1 MESWSSYRAKAVKEF
16 AIPPAYF
23 DLALTGPQVEG
34 KPSPL
39 IPPRSVS
46 AEYRYLEVK
55 SKFELNAQDGARVYP
70 DGTIEGLYESLAGVI
85 ESLKRDDTEMT
96 LFFASRLRP
105 ESKEVLVKKI
115 KSGELQGEIFGK
127 YAQFRFSAYLALLK
141 QLGLSRYGPKVERW
155 QLEALEGVVPE
166 DKEQKT
172 LMLKY
177 FISQG
182 QEDALSL
189 AREKGALSDE
199 DVFISALR
207 SGNLKMLN
215 SVMGLRRKIGFPV
228 VGRRVQDVVQPLPFS
243 AQGVYDI
250 GPQGKNRIEPKYYAA
265 AIYSGNPLFVDY
277 VEKLGPYTGSYGKLQ
292 NAFESG
298 MKEKINPVGYYE
310 IYQRF
315 FTLRSYSWVAFS
327 DIDILLLE
335 AAVHSANQEEL
346 YYYSKEV
353 LEDNPGIINV
363 LFTFAEI
370 LSTLSITNKL
380 GFPEP
385 NLQGYPLSRKILAEM
400 TS

>member
-1 MESWSSYRAKAVKEF
+1 MESWSEYRAKAVKEF
-16 AIPPAYF
+16 KIPPAYF
-23 DLALTGPQVEG
+23 DLALKKG
-34 KPSPL
+34 SL
-39 IPPRSVS
+39 IPVRSVS
-46 AEYRYLEVK
+46 PEYRYLEIQ
-55 SKFELNAQDGARVYP
+55 SKFELSARDAARVYP
-70 DGTIEGLYESLAGVI
+70 DGTIDGLYESLAGVI
-85 ESLKRDDTEMT
+85 ESLKRDDTEMV

-115 KSGELQGEIFGK
+115 KSGELQSEIFGK

-141 QLGLSRYGPKVERW
+141 ELRLSRYGPKVERW
-155 QLEALEGVVPE
+155 QLDALEGIVPE
-166 DKEQKT
+166 DEEKKT
-172 LMLKY
+172 DMLKY

-182 QEDALSL
+182 SEDALSL

-228 VGRRVQDVVQPLPFS
+228 VGRRVQDVVKPLPFS

-250 GPQGKNRIEPKYYAA
+250 GPQGKNKIEAKYYAA

-277 VEKLGPYTGSYGKLQ
+277 IEKLGPYTGSYGKLQ

-315 FTLRSYSWVAFS
+315 FTIRAYSWVAFT

-335 AAVHSANQEEL
+335 ASVHSANQEEL
-346 YYYSKEV
+346 YYYAQEV

-363 LFTFAEI
+363 LFTFVEI

-385 NLQGYPLSRKILAEM
+385 NLVGYPLSRRIIQEM
-400 TS
+400 TSS

>member
-1 MESWSSYRAKAVKEF
+1 MESWSQYREKAVKEF
-16 AIPPAYF
+16 GIPEDYF
-23 DLALTGPQVEG
+23 NLAQRAS
-34 KPSPL
+34 SPL
-39 IPPRSVS
+39 VPARSVS
-46 AEYRYLEVK
+46 PEYRYLEIK
-55 SKFELNAQDGARVYP
+55 SKFELDARDAARVHA
-70 DGTIEGLYESLAGVI
+70 DGTIEGLYESLAGVV
-85 ESLKRDDTEMT
+85 ESLKRDDTEMV

-105 ESKEVLVKKI
+105 ESKEVLTKKI
-115 KSGELQGEIFGK
+115 KSGELQSEIFGK

-141 QLGLSRYGPKVERW
+141 ELKLSRYAPKVERW
-155 QLEALEGVVPE
+155 QLEALEGIVPE
-166 DKEQKT
+166 DEEKKV

-182 QEDALSL
+182 QEDALAL
-189 AREKGALSDE
+189 AKGVLSDE

-228 VGRRVQDVVQPLPFS
+228 VGRRVQDVVKPLPFS
-243 AQGVYDI
+243 RLGKYDI

-315 FTLRSYSWVAFS
+315 FTIRAYSWIASS

-335 AAVHSANQEEL
+335 ASVHSDSQEEL

-353 LEDNPGIINV
+353 LEDNPGIINL
-363 LFTFAEI
+363 LFTFIEI
-370 LSTLSITNKL
+370 LSELNLTYKL

-385 NLQGYPLSRKILAEM
+385 NLTGYPLSRRILAEM
-400 TS
+400 TSE